1 MGPNYKQ
8 IYTDIINE
16 KFPDKMSDP
25 LVKNK
30 LDHLL
35 MAVDILKFDQFI
47 FGETGCTATGNSQKL
62 RAYDEDSI
70 LNILNYQKKY
80 KLSNTQTA
88 IHFKLSRNSIA
99 KWKAIY
105 KM

>member
-1 MGPNYKQ
+1 MKPDYKQ
-8 IYTDIINE
+8 IYTDMINE

-35 MAVDILKFDQFI
+35 MAVDVLKFDRFI
-47 FGETGCTATGNSQKL
+47 FGETDYNATGNNERL
-62 RAYDEDSI
+62 RAYDENSI
-70 LNILNYQKKY
+70 LNILNYQKKH

-88 IHFKLSRNSIA
+88 IHFRLSRNSIA
-99 KWKAIY
+99 KWKTIY